1 MTSPGEKRAVACT
14 ASARIPGLGAD
25 VRRSL
30 CAACLLVASAL
41 PVRAQT
47 VQVWPELDVFVRL
60 NPKSRLLL
68 VATTV
73 KEDDQVKDGEF
84 GVSLDVHFKPIR
96 RAPKLLF
103 QLDESKNQVLT
114 IRTGYRYL
122 PSYSGGSTENRGLL
136 EATAKYPLT
145 RHFGHVLLSN
155 RNRIDFRVIDGE
167 YSWRY
172 RNRLSTEREFSVG
185 PVRLNPYARFE
196 VFYDSRFG
204 EFSKTELMVG
214 ASFPITKRCELEG
227 YFDHQLDTGRAPN
240 RKTEAV
246 GAVATFYF

>member
-1 MTSPGEKRAVACT
+1 MRWTGGARCCGSTRLAHSQVVDMSLRA
-14 ASARIPGLGAD
+14 PLY
-25 VRRSL
+25 
-30 CAACLLVASAL
+30 AAWLLVFVAL
-41 PVRAQT
+41 PAGAQT
-47 VQVWPELDVFVRL
+47 VQLWPEVDVLVRL
-60 NPKSRLLL
+60 NSKTRLLL
-68 VATTV
+68 IATTV
-73 KEDDQVKDGEF
+73 KEDDQVTDGEF
-84 GVSLDVHFKPIR
+84 GVSFDVHLKPIR
-96 RAPKLLF
+96 RAPALLF

-136 EATAKYPLT
+136 EATARYPLT

-172 RNRLSTEREFSVG
+172 RNRLSTERELSVG
-185 PVRLNPYARFE
+185 PVRVNPYSRFE

-214 ASFPITKRCELEG
+214 ASFPITTYCELEG
-227 YFDHQLDTGRAPN
+227 YFDHQLDTGHSPN
-240 RKTEAV
+240 RTTEAV